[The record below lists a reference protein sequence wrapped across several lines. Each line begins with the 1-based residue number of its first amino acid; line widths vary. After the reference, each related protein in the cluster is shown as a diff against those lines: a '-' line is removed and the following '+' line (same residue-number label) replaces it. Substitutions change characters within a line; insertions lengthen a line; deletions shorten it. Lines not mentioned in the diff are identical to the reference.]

1 MVWLVVGPAAYVALA
16 VLAPNSLEGPAR
28 HVLGLAVW
36 MAIWWVTEPVPLAA
50 TSLLPAGLLPA
61 LGVASARDA
70 VAPYANE
77 LVFLYLGGFFL
88 AAALER
94 WNAHARIAYGLIAAI
109 GFSSKRI
116 VLGVRSEERRV
127 GTERRSV

>member
-1 MVWLVVGPAAYVALA
+1 MAL
-16 VLAPNSLEGPAR
+16 
-28 HVLGLAVW
+28 
-36 MAIWWVTEPVPLAA
+36 WWVTEPVPLAA
-50 TSLLPAGLLPA
+50 TSLLPAALLPT

-94 WNAHARIAYGLIAAI
+94 
-109 GFSSKRI
+109 
-116 VLGVRSEERRV
+116 
-127 GTERRSV
+127 